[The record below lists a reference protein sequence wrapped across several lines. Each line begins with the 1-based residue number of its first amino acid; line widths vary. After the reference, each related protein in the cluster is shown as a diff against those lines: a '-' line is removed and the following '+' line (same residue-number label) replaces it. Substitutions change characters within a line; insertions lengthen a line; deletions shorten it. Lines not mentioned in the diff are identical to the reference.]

1 MEKIGLKQYR
11 EEFEALPLEWKVSHI
26 LSKLKFP
33 FVRHNY
39 LFCCDASQKERVEI
53 EVERAMIGSGKPYLI
68 VSEKLSAKALFH
80 FLKVN
85 HDKLIFFKQPD
96 LWWLAGVADVL
107 CGALNS
113 TPDGR
118 PWDVVYPGE
127 PSFVFNGTLIL
138 LSSEQKNVLKSTQR
152 LKYMLRDIG
161 VSQL

>member
-11 EEFEALPLEWKVSHI
+11 EEFDALPLEWKVSHI

-39 LFCCDASQKERVEI
+39 LFCCDATQKERVEI
-53 EVERAMIGSGKPYLI
+53 AVERALIGSGKPYLV
-68 VSEKLSAKALFH
+68 VSEKLSAQVLFH
-80 FLKVN
+80 FLRVN

-113 TPDGR
+113 TPDGK
-118 PWDVVYPGE
+118 PWEVVYPGE
-127 PSFVFNGTLIL
+127 HSFIFNGTLIL
-138 LSSEQKNVLKSTQR
+138 LSSEQPDVLKSTQR
-152 LKYMLRDIG
+152 LKYMLRDIST
-161 VSQL
+161 SQL